1 MLTGAIMR
9 QQAKRPALKEPPY
22 AVEGKRRLAN
32 TVMLKLLGI

>member
-9 QQAKRPALKEPPY
+9 QQAKRPALKESPY
-22 AVEGKRRLAN
+22 AVEGKRQAN